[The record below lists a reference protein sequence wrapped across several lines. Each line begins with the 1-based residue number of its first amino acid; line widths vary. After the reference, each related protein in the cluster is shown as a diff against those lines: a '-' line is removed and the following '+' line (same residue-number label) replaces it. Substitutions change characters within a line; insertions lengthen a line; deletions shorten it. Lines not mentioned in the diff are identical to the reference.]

1 MIDITET
8 SQRGK
13 HFAQPLND
21 EVQKEI
27 PTVVNYLLDGSGN
40 GEDVIEEEH
49 LNLSVLTAPIMM
61 PDNELKEKIK

>member
-1 MIDITET
+1 M
-8 SQRGK
+8 
-13 HFAQPLND
+13 
-21 EVQKEI
+21 
-27 PTVVNYLLDGSGN
+27 LDGSGN